1 MSKEC
6 EILLQALARPERN
19 RRWQVE
25 YAEFL
30 AAYNVHTEEAGL
42 PLDQWRMF

>member
-6 EILLQALARPERN
+6 EIFLQALARPERN

-25 YAEFL
+25 YAEFT
-30 AAYNVHTEEAGL
+30 AAYNEDIEAAGV
-42 PLDQWRMF
+42 PLDSWRTF

>member
-6 EILLQALARPERN
+6 EIFLRELARLERN

-25 YAEFL
+25 YAEFT
-30 AAYNVHTEEAGL
+30 AAYSADIEAAGL
-42 PLDQWRMF
+42 PLDSWKTF